1 MTIDLAAVKSYCRI
15 DWDSEDELLTSLVEV
30 AKEYL
35 DGAGVPEPEAD
46 NPMYALAVKAMV
58 LELYDHRGQT
68 DSEAGRASLS
78 AIPGMS
84 NIIVQLKL
92 RAEAE
97 RIVGDG
103 T

>member
-15 DWDSEDELLTSLVEV
+15 DWDSEDDLLTAFVAV

-46 NPMYALAVKAMV
+46 DPMYALAVKAMV
-58 LELYDHRGQT
+58 LDLYDHRGQT
-68 DSEAGRASLS
+68 ESAKLS

-97 RIVGDG
+97 RVVGEAPW
-103 T
+103 

>member
-1 MTIDLAAVKSYCRI
+1 MTVDLAAVKSYCRI
-15 DWDSEDELLTSLVEV
+15 DWDTEDDLLTALVAA
-30 AKEYL
+30 AKDYL

-58 LELYDHRGQT
+58 LEFYDHRGQT
-68 DSEAGRASLS
+68 EGVSLS

-84 NIIVQLKL
+84 NLIVQLKL

-97 RIVGDG
+97 RVVGDG

>member
-15 DWDSEDELLTSLVEV
+15 DWDSEDELLTSLVEA
-30 AKEYL
+30 AKDYL

-58 LELYDHRGQT
+58 LEMYDHRGQT
-68 DSEAGRASLS
+68 ESSSLS

-97 RIVGDG
+97 RVVGESL
-103 T
+103 

>member
-1 MTIDLAAVKSYCRI
+1 MNIDLAAVKSYCRI
-15 DWDSEDELLTSLVEV
+15 DWDSEDDLLTDFVAV

-35 DGAGVPEPEAD
+35 DGAGVPEPEAY

-58 LELYDHRGQT
+58 LDLYDHRGQT
-68 DSEAGRASLS
+68 ESVKLS

-92 RAEAE
+92 RSAAE
-97 RIVGDG
+97 RIAGDDPW
-103 T
+103 

>member
-15 DWDSEDELLTSLVEV
+15 DWDTEDELLTALVAA
-30 AKEYL
+30 AKDYL

-58 LELYDHRGQT
+58 LEFYDHRGQT
-68 DSEAGRASLS
+68 ESVSLS
-78 AIPGMS
+78 SIPGMS
-84 NIIVQLKL
+84 NLIVQLKL

-97 RIVGDG
+97 RVVGDG
-103 T
+103 G

>member
-1 MTIDLAAVKSYCRI
+1 MDIDLAAVKSYCRI
-15 DWDSEDELLTSLVEV
+15 DGDTEDELLLTLMEA
-30 AKEYL
+30 AKDYL

-68 DSEAGRASLS
+68 ESAQLS

-84 NIIVQLKL
+84 NLIVQLKL
-92 RAEAE
+92 RAEVA
-97 RIVGDG
+97 RFMGVDL
-103 T
+103 

>member
-1 MTIDLAAVKSYCRI
+1 MDIDLAAVKSYCRI
-15 DWDSEDELLTSLVEV
+15 DWDTEDELLATLVLA
-30 AKEYL
+30 AKDYL

-58 LELYDHRGQT
+58 LDLYDHRGQT
-68 DSEAGRASLS
+68 ESVSLS
-78 AIPGMS
+78 AIPGMA

-92 RAEAE
+92 RAEVE
-97 RIVGDG
+97 RIVSDG

>member
-1 MTIDLAAVKSYCRI
+1 MEIDLASVKSYCRI
-15 DWDSEDELLTSLVEV
+15 DWDTEDKLLATLVLA
-30 AKEYL
+30 AKDYL

-58 LELYDHRGQT
+58 LDLYDHRGQT
-68 DSEAGRASLS
+68 ESVSLS
-78 AIPGMS
+78 AIPGMA

>member
-1 MTIDLAAVKSYCRI
+1 MNIDLASVKDYCRI
-15 DWDSEDELLTSLVEV
+15 DWDSEDDLLTGLMAV
-30 AKEYL
+30 AMEYL

-68 DSEAGRASLS
+68 ESTELS

-84 NIIVQLKL
+84 NIITQLKL
-92 RAEAE
+92 RAETA
-97 RIVGDG
+97 RIMGVDW
-103 T
+103 

>member
-15 DWDSEDELLTSLVEV
+15 DWDSEDDLLTAFVAV

-46 NPMYALAVKAMV
+46 DPMYTLAVKAIV
-58 LELYDHRGQT
+58 LDLYDHRGQT
-68 DSEAGRASLS
+68 ESAKLS

-97 RIVGDG
+97 RVVGEAPW
-103 T
+103 

>member
-15 DWDSEDELLTSLVEV
+15 DWDTEDELLTALVAA
-30 AKEYL
+30 AKDYL

-58 LELYDHRGQT
+58 LEFYDHRGQT
-68 DSEAGRASLS
+68 ESDAGRASLS

-84 NIIVQLKL
+84 NLIVQLKL

-97 RIVGDG
+97 RVVGDG
-103 T
+103 G

>member
-15 DWDSEDELLTSLVEV
+15 DWDTEDELLTALVAA

-58 LELYDHRGQT
+58 LEFYDHRGQT
-68 DSEAGRASLS
+68 ESVSLS

-84 NIIVQLKL
+84 NLIVQLKL

-97 RIVGDG
+97 RVVGDG

>member
-1 MTIDLAAVKSYCRI
+1 MTIDLASVKSYCRI
-15 DWDSEDELLTSLVEV
+15 DGDTEDELLLALMEA
-30 AKEYL
+30 AKDYL

-68 DSEAGRASLS
+68 ESAQLS

-84 NIIVQLKL
+84 NIITQLKL
-92 RAEAE
+92 RAEVA
-97 RIVGDG
+97 RFMGVDL
-103 T
+103 

>member
-1 MTIDLAAVKSYCRI
+1 MDIDLAAVKSYCRI
-15 DWDSEDELLTSLVEV
+15 DGDTEDELLLTFMEA
-30 AKEYL
+30 AKDYL

-68 DSEAGRASLS
+68 EGAQLS

-84 NIIVQLKL
+84 NIITQLKL
-92 RAEAE
+92 RAEVA
-97 RIVGDG
+97 RFMGVDL
-103 T
+103 